1 MKSSKVEFF
10 SVSELELSYSR
21 PSRGRPAMIYVR
33 LVGVENDDGVTPGR
47 GLALAL
53 TVDEARGLAS
63 AITKKAAE
71 AEARKAG
78 TASKPAQPR

>member
-1 MKSSKVEFF
+1 MKSSKIEFF
-10 SVSELELSYSR
+10 SVSELELSFSR

-33 LVGVENDDGVTPGR
+33 LVGVEDDDGITPGR

-53 TVDEARGLAS
+53 TVNEARGLAS

-71 AEARKAG
+71 AEARKTG
-78 TASKPAQPR
+78 SPGKSS

>member
-1 MKSSKVEFF
+1 MKSSKIEFF
-10 SVSELELSYSR
+10 SVSELELSFSR

-33 LVGVENDDGVTPGR
+33 LVGVEADDGITPGR

-53 TVDEARGLAS
+53 TVSEARGLAS

-71 AEARKAG
+71 AEARKSSAP
-78 TASKPAQPR
+78 SKPS

>member
-1 MKSSKVEFF
+1 
-10 SVSELELSYSR
+10 
-21 PSRGRPAMIYVR
+21 MIYVR
-33 LVGVENDDGVTPGR
+33 LVGVENDDGITPGR

-71 AEARKAG
+71 AEARKPSAP
-78 TASKPAQPR
+78 SKPS

>member
-1 MKSSKVEFF
+1 MKPSKIEFF
-10 SVSELELSYSR
+10 SLNELELSYSR

-33 LVGVENDDGVTPGR
+33 LVGVEDDDGISPGR

-53 TVDEARGLAS
+53 TVSEARGLAS

-71 AEARKAG
+71 AETRKPSAPSK
-78 TASKPAQPR
+78 AS